1 MRRGVTAEW
10 KDATAAET
18 LRART
23 WPPAYRGSSELGQAY
38 QNLLAE
44 ELAEGV
50 IRPIAKQDVAWC
62 NPTFMVPKKTDEWR
76 KILDCSILN
85 DYFVDRSF
93 QMEDVRA
100 VRLLAQLN
108 DWATTLDISSAYL
121 HVPVEAALQP
131 FLSFEFKNHHYCYT
145 GMPFGLKCA
154 PRVFTL
160 LMRKVVD
167 HLRETLQARILV
179 YMDDLLIL
187 GKTSEET
194 MEITRKVMLVLIR
207 LGWTLSWEK
216 CHLSPS
222 QTVEFLGWE
231 FNLRTLTVRTTRSR
245 RSALL
250 GDLSLFLTTAKQR
263 TYVQTKK
270 LAALLGSLNF
280 LRLQFVSASLYT
292 TKLNTLKTH
301 AVSRTGWD
309 GQVRLTPA
317 IAGELK
323 WWMRTLT
330 RNHPGQLRPDAPGAT
345 LVTDAS
351 PWGWGAS
358 LQLEQRET
366 VRAWDE
372 WTWEERQ
379 LTSNHKEC
387 LAVLRALETLRSHL
401 RETRTI
407 RVLSDNTS
415 TVYNIQK
422 WKGVRLRVP
431 ALRKLSILCQTMHW
445 TLITQYLPGA
455 QNSEADALSR
465 MGSSG
470 EYRLNSDTCRRIWE
484 AAPTQPTLDV
494 FAHRETHVLPRYMTQ
509 DRSDPE
515 ACAIDG
521 LAADWRGERVHL
533 HPPLNLIGLVLRKV
547 EQTQASGTIVVPNWK
562 GQPWTPLLN
571 ALSRGHL
578 VLGPYRETMT
588 RTKAMEEKGFLLPP
602 GEAVVHFLDTRMT
615 TANSSSIN

>member
-10 KDATAAET
+10 KDGTAAET
-18 LRART
+18 LKARR
-23 WPPAYRGSSELGQAY
+23 WPPAYRGSSELEQAY
-38 QNLLAE
+38 QELLAE
-44 ELAEGV
+44 ELTEEV
-50 IRPIAKQDVAWC
+50 IRPIAKQDIAWC
-62 NPTFMVPKKTDEWR
+62 NPTFMVPKKTGEWR
-76 KILDCSILN
+76 KILDCSIIN
-85 DYFVDRSF
+85 DYFIDRSF

-100 VRLLAQLN
+100 VRLLAQTN

-121 HVPVEAALQP
+121 HVAVEPALQP
-131 FLSFEFKNHHYCYT
+131 FLSFEFRGRYYCYT

-160 LMRKVVD
+160 LMRKVID
-167 HLRETLQARILV
+167 HFRQTLQARILI

-187 GKTSEET
+187 GSSSNET
-194 MEITRKVMLVLIR
+194 METTRKILLELIK
-207 LGWTLSWEK
+207 LGWTISWDK
-216 CHLSPS
+216 CHLLPS
-222 QTVEFLGWE
+222 QTVEFLGWD
-231 FNLRTLTVRTTRSR
+231 FDLRTLTVRTTRSR

-250 GDLSLFLTTAKQR
+250 GELSLFLRTAKRR
-263 TYVQTKK
+263 TYLQTKK

-292 TKLNTLKTH
+292 MKLNTLKTH
-301 AVSRTGWD
+301 AVRNTGWD
-309 GQVRLTPA
+309 GQVRLTPV

-358 LQLEQRET
+358 LQLERRET
-366 VRAWDE
+366 IRAWDT
-372 WTWEERQ
+372 WTSEETQ

-387 LAVLRALETLRSHL
+387 LAVLRALETLRTYL

-415 TVYNIQK
+415 TVFNIRK

-431 ALRKLSILCQTMHW
+431 ALRKLATLCQTMHW
-445 TLITQYLPGA
+445 TLAPQYLPGV

-465 MGSSG
+465 MGPSG
-470 EYRLNSDTCRRIWE
+470 EYRLNSNTCRTIWE
-484 AAPTQPTLDV
+484 AAPIRPTLDV

-521 LAADWRGERVHL
+521 LTADWRGEIVHL
-533 HPPLNLIGLVLRKV
+533 HPPLSLIGTVLRKV

-562 GQPWTPLLN
+562 GQPWAPLLN
-571 ALSRGHL
+571 TLSRGCL
-578 VLGPYRETMT
+578 QLGPYRETMIRT
-588 RTKAMEEKGFLLPP
+588 RAMEEKGLLLPP
-602 GEAVVHFLDTRMT
+602 GDAIVHFLGTRMT
-615 TANSSSIN
+615 TANSSSTN